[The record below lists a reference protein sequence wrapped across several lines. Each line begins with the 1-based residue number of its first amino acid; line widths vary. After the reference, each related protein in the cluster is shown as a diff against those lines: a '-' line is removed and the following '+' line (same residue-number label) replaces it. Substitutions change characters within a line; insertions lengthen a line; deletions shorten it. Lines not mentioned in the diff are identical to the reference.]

1 MCGMGI
7 RMHILWALKAGFDSL
22 CAAVHVKDFF
32 SRLVG
37 VVLYHPQDRMGRK
50 VIVMGSK
57 REENKTGSWFA

>member
-32 SRLVG
+32 SRFVG
-37 VVLYHPQDRMGRK
+37 VLVASFVSASGQDGTQGNSNGEQAGR
-50 VIVMGSK
+50 
-57 REENKTGSWFA
+57 E

>member
-37 VVLYHPQDRMGRK
+37 VLIASFVSSSGQDGTQGNSNGEQAGR
-50 VIVMGSK
+50 
-57 REENKTGSWFA
+57 E

>member
-32 SRLVG
+32 SRFVG
-37 VVLYHPQDRMGRK
+37 VLVASFVSSSGQDGTQGNSNGEQAGRK
-50 VIVMGSK
+50 
-57 REENKTGSWFA
+57 

>member
-32 SRLVG
+32 SRFVG
-37 VVLYHPQDRMGRK
+37 VLIASFVSSSGQDGTQGNSNGEQAGR
-50 VIVMGSK
+50 
-57 REENKTGSWFA
+57 E

>member
-32 SRLVG
+32 SRFVG
-37 VVLYHPQDRMGRK
+37 VLVASFVSSSGQDGTQGNSNGEQAGR
-50 VIVMGSK
+50 
-57 REENKTGSWFA
+57 E

>member
-37 VVLYHPQDRMGRK
+37 VLIASFVSSSGQDGTQGNSNGEQAGRK
-50 VIVMGSK
+50 
-57 REENKTGSWFA
+57 